1 MTDKPK
7 RKFPLRGAT
16 EARVHS
22 PLLKGAS
29 RYKEVL
35 EMIDRLKMDK
45 LMPYQEW
52 VLKDMMTVD
61 KKNSYRRKTCLLL
74 ISRQNG
80 KSFLG
85 RVRVIW
91 GMFYGGENK
100 VIIMSANRATSL
112 MLFRE
117 IAWTIES
124 TPELKAMTKAI
135 RYANG
140 GERIELLNGATLDVI
155 SDNSSSPRGR
165 TADLLWI
172 DEIREISEEGYKAAV
187 PVTRAR
193 ANAQT
198 FLTSN
203 AGDHFSSVLNSL
215 VERAKDYPP
224 ETFGYYEYSAPQYCK
239 IDLASDFFWKE
250 AVAPSNPALG
260 YTITKESI
268 EEAIATNPIEQTRT
282 ETLCQWIDSLQSP
295 WPHGVLEETSD
306 NTLEMTVGAYT
317 VFGFDVSPS
326 RRNASLVAGQLL
338 PDGRIG
344 IGILETYSSQMAI
357 DELKMAASIK
367 AWCDIYHPR
376 LVCFDKY
383 ATQTI
388 ADRLSQSGVICEDVS
403 GQQFYKACG
412 DFLEGL
418 VNHRVVH
425 NGQAELIQQMNNCAA
440 KTNDSAWRII
450 KRRSAG
456 DISAPIGLSMVVS
469 KLMLPAPKPQIYT
482 QTRPSIL
489 SNLLTNATLYDYGSI
504 SQN

>member
-7 RKFPLRGAT
+7 RKLPLRGAT

-29 RYKEVL
+29 RYKEVID
-35 EMIDRLKMDK
+35 MIDRLKMDK

-52 VLKDMMTVD
+52 VLKDMMAVD
-61 KKNSYRRKTCLLL
+61 KKNNYRRKTCLLL

-91 GMFYGGENK
+91 GMFYGDEK
-100 VIIMSANRATSL
+100 KLIIMSANRATSL

-165 TADLLWI
+165 TADFLWI
-172 DEIREISEEGYKAAV
+172 DEIREISPDGYKAAV

-203 AGDHFSSVLNSL
+203 AGDHFSEVLNTL
-215 VERAKDYPP
+215 VDRAKDYPP
-224 ETFGYYEYSAPQYCK
+224 ETYGYYEYSAPQYCK
-239 IDLASDFFWKE
+239 IDIAADSFWRN
-250 AVAPSNPALG
+250 AVAPSNPALSF
-260 YTITKESI
+260 TITKESI

-295 WPHGVLEETSD
+295 WPHGILEETSD
-306 NTLEMTVGAYT
+306 NTLEMTTGAYT
-317 VFGFDVSPS
+317 IFGFDTSPS
-326 RRNASLVAGQLL
+326 KRHGSLVAGQLL

-367 AWCDIYHPR
+367 SWVDLYHPR

-388 ADRLSQSGVICEDVS
+388 ADRLKQSGVMVEDVS

-412 DFLEGL
+412 DLLEGL
-418 VNHRVVH
+418 VNKRVVH
-425 NGQAELIQQMNNCAA
+425 NGMPELIQQFNNCAA
-440 KTNDSAWRII
+440 KVNDSAWRII
-450 KRRSAG
+450 KRKSAG
-456 DISAPIGLSMVVS
+456 DISAIIGVAMIVS
-469 KLMLPAPKPQIYT
+469 KLMLPEPKPQIY
-482 QTRPSIL
+482 S
-489 SNLLTNATLYDYGSI
+489 
-504 SQN
+504 

>member
-7 RKFPLRGAT
+7 RVQPLRGAT
-16 EARVHS
+16 EPRVHS
-22 PLLKGAS
+22 PLLKGKS
-29 RYKEVL
+29 RAGEVL
-35 EMIDRLKMDK
+35 DMIERLKMDE
-45 LMPYQEW
+45 LMPYQKF
-52 VLKDMMTVD
+52 VLNQMLMVN
-61 KKNSYRRKTCLLL
+61 KKNQYRIKTALLL

-80 KSFLG
+80 KSHLG
-85 RVRVIW
+85 RVRIIW
-91 GMFYGGENK
+91 GMFYGGEK
-100 VIIMSANRATSL
+100 KLIIMSANRATSL

-117 IAWTIES
+117 IAWIIES

-165 TADLLWI
+165 TADFLWI
-172 DEIREISEEGYKAAV
+172 DEIREISEDGYKAAV

-203 AGDHFSSVLNSL
+203 AGDHFSSVLNGL

-239 IDLASDFFWKE
+239 IDITSDWFWRN

-260 YTITKESI
+260 YIITKDSI

-306 NTLEMTVGAYT
+306 NTLEMAVGAYT
-317 VFGFDVSPS
+317 VFAFDVSPS
-326 RRNASLVAGQLL
+326 RRNGSLVAGQLL

-367 AWCDIYHPR
+367 AWCDIYKPR

-388 ADRLSQSGVICEDVS
+388 ADRLTQSGVMCEDVS

-412 DFLEGL
+412 DLLEGL

-440 KTNDSAWRII
+440 KVNDSAWRII
-450 KRRSAG
+450 KRKSAG
-456 DISAPIGLSMVVS
+456 DISAPIGLAMVVS
-469 KLMLPAPKPQIYT
+469 KLMLPAPKPQIIT
-482 QTRPSIL
+482 
-489 SNLLTNATLYDYGSI
+489 
-504 SQN
+504 

>member
-7 RKFPLRGAT
+7 RVQPLRGAT
-16 EARVHS
+16 EPRVHS
-22 PLLKGAS
+22 PLLKGKS
-29 RYKEVL
+29 RAGEVL
-35 EMIDRLKMDK
+35 EMIERLKMDE
-45 LMPYQEW
+45 LMPYQRF
-52 VLKDMMTVD
+52 VLNQMLMVN
-61 KKNSYRRKTCLLL
+61 KKNQYRIKTALLL

-80 KSFLG
+80 KSHLG
-85 RVRVIW
+85 RVRIIW
-91 GMFYGGENK
+91 GMFYGGEK
-100 VIIMSANRATSL
+100 KLIIMSANRATSL

-117 IAWTIES
+117 IAWIIES

-165 TADLLWI
+165 TADFLWI
-172 DEIREISEEGYKAAV
+172 DEIREISEDGYKAAV

-203 AGDHFSSVLNSL
+203 AGDHFSSVLNGL

-239 IDLASDFFWKE
+239 IDITSDYFWKS

-260 YTITKESI
+260 YIITKESI

-306 NTLEMTVGAYT
+306 NTLEMPVGAYT
-317 VFGFDVSPS
+317 VFAFDVSPS
-326 RRNASLVAGQLL
+326 RRNGSLVAGQLL

-367 AWCDIYHPR
+367 AWCDIYKPR

-388 ADRLSQSGVICEDVS
+388 ADRLTQSGVMCEDVS

-412 DFLEGL
+412 DLLEGL

-440 KTNDSAWRII
+440 KVNDSAWRII
-450 KRRSAG
+450 KRKSAG
-456 DISAPIGLSMVVS
+456 DISAPIGLAMVVS
-469 KLMLPAPKPQIYT
+469 KLMLPAPKPQI
-482 QTRPSIL
+482 I
-489 SNLLTNATLYDYGSI
+489 A
-504 SQN
+504 

>member
-7 RKFPLRGAT
+7 KAQPLRGAT
-16 EARVHS
+16 EPRVHS

-35 EMIDRLKMDK
+35 DMVERLKMEK
-45 LMPYQEW
+45 LMPYQEF
-52 VLKDMMTVD
+52 VLKDMMSVD
-61 KKNSYRRKTCLLL
+61 KKNNYRRKTSLLL

-80 KSFLG
+80 KSHLG

-91 GMFYGGENK
+91 GMFYGGEKK

-117 IAWTIES
+117 IAWIIES

-165 TADLLWI
+165 TADFLWI
-172 DEIREISEEGYKAAV
+172 DEVREISEDGYKAAV

-203 AGDHFSSVLNSL
+203 AGDHFSSVLNGL

-239 IDLASDFFWKE
+239 IDISSDWFWRN

-260 YTITKESI
+260 YIITKESI

-306 NTLEMTVGAYT
+306 NTLEMAVGAYT
-317 VFGFDVSPS
+317 VFAFDVSPS
-326 RRNASLVAGQLL
+326 RRNGSLVAGQLL

-367 AWCDIYHPR
+367 AWCDIYKPR

-388 ADRLSQSGVICEDVS
+388 ADRLTQSGVMCEDVS

-412 DFLEGL
+412 DLLEGL

-440 KTNDSAWRII
+440 KVNDSAWRII
-450 KRRSAG
+450 KRKSAG
-456 DISAPIGLSMVVS
+456 DISAPIGLAMVVS
-469 KLMLPAPKPQIYT
+469 KLMLPAPKPQI
-482 QTRPSIL
+482 I
-489 SNLLTNATLYDYGSI
+489 I
-504 SQN
+504 

>member
-7 RKFPLRGAT
+7 RKLPLRGAT
-16 EARVHS
+16 EPRVHS
-22 PLLKGAS
+22 PILKGKSRAS
-29 RYKEVL
+29 EVL
-35 EMIDRLKMDK
+35 EMIERLKMDP
-45 LMPYQEW
+45 LMPYQKH
-52 VLKDMMTVD
+52 VLNQMLMVD
-61 KKNSYRRKTCLLL
+61 KKNNYRIKTALLL

-91 GMFYGGENK
+91 GMFYGGEK
-100 VIIMSANRATSL
+100 KIIIMSANRATSL

-165 TADLLWI
+165 TADFLWI
-172 DEIREISEEGYKAAV
+172 DEIREISEDGYKAAV

-203 AGDHFSSVLNSL
+203 AGDHFSTVLNNL

-224 ETFGYYEYSAPQYCK
+224 ETYGYYEYSAPQYCK
-239 IDLASDFFWKE
+239 IDIASDSFWKT

-260 YTITKESI
+260 FTITKESI

-295 WPHGVLEETSD
+295 WPHGILEETSD
-306 NTLEMTVGAYT
+306 NTLEMSPGAYT
-317 VFGFDVSPS
+317 VFGFDTSPS
-326 RRNASLVAGQLL
+326 KRHGSLVAGQLL

-367 AWCDIYHPR
+367 SWVDLYKPR

-388 ADRLSQSGVICEDVS
+388 SDRLKQSGVMVEDVS

-412 DFLEGL
+412 DLLEGL
-418 VNHRVVH
+418 VNKRVVH
-425 NGQAELIQQMNNCAA
+425 NGMPELIQQFNNCAA
-440 KTNDSAWRII
+440 KVNDSAWRII
-450 KRRSAG
+450 KRKSAG
-456 DISAPIGLSMVVS
+456 DISAIIGVAMVVS
-469 KLMLPAPKPQIYT
+469 KLMLPEPKPQIY
-482 QTRPSIL
+482 S
-489 SNLLTNATLYDYGSI
+489 
-504 SQN
+504 

>member
-7 RKFPLRGAT
+7 RKLPLRGAT
-16 EARVHS
+16 EPRVHS
-22 PLLKGAS
+22 PILKGKS
-29 RYKEVL
+29 RAGEVL
-35 EMIDRLKMDK
+35 DMIDRLKMDP
-45 LMPYQEW
+45 LMPYQKH
-52 VLKDMMTVD
+52 VLNQMLMVD
-61 KKNSYRRKTCLLL
+61 KKNQYRIKTALLL

-91 GMFYGGENK
+91 GMFYGGEK
-100 VIIMSANRATSL
+100 KIIIMSANRATSL

-165 TADLLWI
+165 TADFLWI
-172 DEIREISEEGYKAAV
+172 DEIREISEDGYKAAV

-224 ETFGYYEYSAPQYCK
+224 ETYGYYEYSAPQYCK
-239 IDLASDFFWKE
+239 IDISSDSFWRT

-260 YTITKESI
+260 FTITKESI

-295 WPHGVLEETSD
+295 WPHGILEETSD
-306 NTLEMTVGAYT
+306 NTLEMSPGAYT
-317 VFGFDVSPS
+317 VFGFDTSPS
-326 RRNASLVAGQLL
+326 KRHGSLVAGQLL

-367 AWCDIYHPR
+367 AWCDLYHPR

-388 ADRLSQSGVICEDVS
+388 ADRLKQSGVMVEDVS

-412 DFLEGL
+412 DLLEGL
-418 VNHRVVH
+418 VNKRVVH
-425 NGQAELIQQMNNCAA
+425 NGMPELIQQFNNCAA
-440 KTNDSAWRII
+440 KVNDSAWRII
-450 KRRSAG
+450 KRKSAG
-456 DISAPIGLSMVVS
+456 DISAIIGVAMVVS
-469 KLMLPAPKPQIYT
+469 KLMLPEPKPQIYT
-482 QTRPSIL
+482 
-489 SNLLTNATLYDYGSI
+489 
-504 SQN
+504 

>member
-1 MTDKPK
+1 MTNKTK
-7 RKFPLRGAT
+7 TSQPLRGAT
-16 EARVHS
+16 EPRVHS
-22 PLLKGAS
+22 PLLKGKS

-35 EMIDRLKMDK
+35 DMVDRLKMDK
-45 LMPYQEW
+45 LMPYQEF
-52 VLKDMMTVD
+52 VLKDMMAVNA
-61 KKNSYRRKTCLLL
+61 KGSYRRKTSLLL

-80 KSFLG
+80 KSHLG

-91 GMFYGGENK
+91 GMFYGGEKK

-117 IAWTIES
+117 IAWIIES

-165 TADLLWI
+165 TADFLWI
-172 DEIREISEEGYKAAV
+172 DEIREISEDGYKAAV

-203 AGDHFSSVLNSL
+203 AGDHFSSVLNGL

-239 IDLASDFFWKE
+239 IDITSDYFWRS

-260 YTITKESI
+260 YIITKESI

-306 NTLEMTVGAYT
+306 NTLEMSVGAYT
-317 VFGFDVSPS
+317 VFAFDVSPS
-326 RRNASLVAGQLL
+326 RRNGSLVAGQIL

-367 AWCDIYHPR
+367 AWCDIYKPR

-388 ADRLSQSGVICEDVS
+388 ADRLLQAGVMCEDVS

-412 DFLEGL
+412 DLLEGL

-425 NGQAELIQQMNNCAA
+425 NGQAELVAQFNNCAA
-440 KTNDSAWRII
+440 KVNDSAWRII
-450 KRRSAG
+450 KRKSAG
-456 DISAPIGLSMVVS
+456 DISAPIGLAMVVS
-469 KLMLPAPKPQIYT
+469 KLMLPAPKPQI
-482 QTRPSIL
+482 I
-489 SNLLTNATLYDYGSI
+489 A
-504 SQN
+504 